1 MKSNTVRFL
10 SLVAVTAMGL
20 AACAPLA
27 AAPETQ
33 SAESP
38 AETVAP
44 VVEAEAPT
52 SEAEIELTG
61 SIERMTPTAWTLN
74 GKVVAILPATE
85 LKGTFGVG
93 DLVKA
98 HVTLQADGSRAAR
111 EIEPVQ
117 GAEGSS
123 LSVQGAEYDFTGAE
137 YDFTGAVEAIAFD
150 QWTVAATTF
159 AVTPATEIKGTFA
172 LGELVKVHVLVSTD
186 GSLVAREI
194 EAPEAELAKG
204 GEGAEVEL
212 VALIQSISPEAW
224 VIGGQ
229 TLAISAETEIKGAFL
244 VGDAVKVHVLIGA
257 GGTLTA
263 REIEAAEVGEF
274 GQPGDDNTNSNS
286 NANSNESE
294 SGNANTNGNSN
305 DNADDHGNS
314 NGNSGGNGNSNGS
327 GSG

>member
-10 SLVAVTAMGL
+10 SLVAVAAMGL

-44 VVEAEAPT
+44 VVETEAPT

-61 SIERMTPTAWTLN
+61 SIERMTPTAMTLN

-98 HVTLQADGSRAAR
+98 HATLQADGSLAAR

-123 LSVQGAEYDFTGAE
+123 LSVQGAE

-159 AVTPATEIKGTFA
+159 AVTPATEIKSTFA
-172 LGELVKVHVLVSTD
+172 IGDLVKVHLLVAADS
-186 GSLVAREI
+186 SLVAREI

-229 TLAISAETEIKGAFL
+229 TLAITPGTEIKGSFI

-274 GQPGDDNTNSNS
+274 GKPGDDNTNSNS

-294 SGNANTNGNSN
+294 SGNANANGNSN

-314 NGNSGGNGNSNGS
+314 NGNSGGNSNSNGS

>member
-44 VVEAEAPT
+44 VVETEAPA

-98 HVTLQADGSRAAR
+98 HATLQADGSLAAR

-123 LSVQGAEYDFTGAE
+123 LSVQGAE

-229 TLAISAETEIKGAFL
+229 TLAITPGTEIKGTFD

-294 SGNANTNGNSN
+294 SGNANANGNSN

-314 NGNSGGNGNSNGS
+314 NGNSGGNSNSNGS